1 MEEFY
6 NSLPYLILAAILV
19 VPSFQ
24 YLLNQQ
30 ELELMLA
37 DRSKMEKK
45 DLQKED
51 LFKKLRQ
58 SLKTE
63 PSKWKLKR
71 YTIKHKEWEIE
82 LWISNG
88 RDSLEVYRPS
98 KIEFS
103 KKERACL
110 YNLIEQIKVDRCL
123 NDTVI

>member
-82 LWISNG
+82 LWISKG